1 MQCITIKT
9 ILNLILASAFMGVF
23 FKAFCKN
30 IPSGFTLINRP
41 YTFPVNASGC
51 HHAEWRKRPP
61 TDATIATYKNHKCM
75 TEKGFEEEFTCIDH
89 HLLLKAAKYTDQ
101 GPYEFICKGAQTSIQ
116 LDVLYALNVSVEE
129 TDNITFSCYS
139 LSPKDVTWLHNDERV
154 VHYKKDGSVN
164 HGKGYEGR
172 ASLEKNCFKSG
183 DFSLTILNVSKAD
196 AGIYRCFEDDET
208 AKGNPHAY
216 VLHVN
221 EKRSSPGDQTHTN
234 CNEAALVIYKTC
246 TIVLGLVLG
255 LILVV
260 CAIYWI
266 TIKLH
271 NRQPTPAPASQKSED
286 STPEDDRMLMSDKD
300 TTPPTNERQPVQES
314 DYTENKSSG
323 TQPFV

>member
-1 MQCITIKT
+1 M
-9 ILNLILASAFMGVF
+9 
-23 FKAFCKN
+23 
-30 IPSGFTLINRP
+30 
-41 YTFPVNASGC
+41 
-51 HHAEWRKRPP
+51 
-61 TDATIATYKNHKCM
+61 
-75 TEKGFEEEFTCIDH
+75 
-89 HLLLKAAKYTDQ
+89 
-101 GPYEFICKGAQTSIQ
+101 
-116 LDVLYALNVSVEE
+116 SVEE

-139 LSPKDVTWLHNDERV
+139 HSPKDVTWLHNDERV

-221 EKRSSPGDQTHTN
+221 GKTGKIDYIVGFNIACCFTCQLWHNNNLVHLIHAEKHSGPGDQTQPN

-260 CAIYWI
+260 GAIYWI

-271 NRQPTPAPASQKSED
+271 NRQPTPAPASQKSEE

-314 DYTENKSSG
+314 HHTENKSSG